1 MHKFYHFL
9 LHFTENGD
17 IFRTM
22 KTKIT
27 KTSNVQKGLAHI
39 MAKPFTEKEKET
51 IKLARQKS
59 GIDRPTFYHNAV
71 ISYAATIN
79 SEGGS
84 NA

>member
-1 MHKFYHFL
+1 
-9 LHFTENGD
+9 
-17 IFRTM
+17 
-22 KTKIT
+22 
-27 KTSNVQKGLAHI
+27 